1 MNRVLTITRVE
12 LVRFLRERGNVFFVF
27 VLPLG
32 LVLFI
37 GLQFG
42 AGGGGPQLGVVSPGD
57 AGALALVERIDA
69 GEAEVV
75 EVDDAAEL
83 ESLVSRGNLSAGIVI
98 PAGYG
103 AALEQAQPIDV
114 GFVGRP
120 DARAASLRTV
130 VEAAIA
136 EQAAAPEAARTVA
149 SVTGEEPAALLET
162 AQEVAAS
169 LPRLEVVTTAVGG
182 DELAAEFAGLGQFDL
197 GATSQLFLFVF
208 LTSLAGSAALIQARQ
223 YGVATRMLSTPTRLP
238 TIVSGLVGG
247 RLAIAGFQ
255 AVYIIVVTAV
265 AFRVDWGDPLATGAV
280 VPCSA
285 SLRLPPRWSLA
296 PSSGTT
302 ARRAPPVSVSGSC
315 WPCWVGPWCRSRC
328 SRMGC
333 SGSRCSRRTAG
344 PTPRWPRWS
353 VAAEGSPT
361 SPPNWRSSPG
371 WRPDSW
377 PSRPGCC
384 AARSPGD
391 ASPAAAA
398 VGCRHVRPS
407 PPSGRVVSTLLVVH
421 QWTGY
426 LVTVLVLLAAMWP
439 SAEPRTLASSSRGCS
454 VPCSGSWRSR
464 SSSA

>member
-255 AVYIIVVTAV
+255 AVYIMVVTAV

-280 VPCSA
+280 VALFCI
-285 SLRLPPRWSLA
+285 
-296 PSSGTT
+296 
-302 ARRAPPVSVSGSC
+302 V
-315 WPCWVGPWCRSRC
+315 
-328 SRMGC
+328 
-333 SGSRCSRRTAG
+333 
-344 PTPRWPRWS
+344 
-353 VAAEGSPT
+353 
-361 SPPNWRSSPG
+361 
-371 WRPDSW
+371 
-377 PSRPGCC
+377 
-384 AARSPGD
+384 
-391 ASPAAAA
+391 AAAA
-398 VGCRHVRPS
+398 AMVLGSLFRNDSQAGSAGVGL
-407 PPSGRVVSTLLVVH
+407 G
-421 QWTGY
+421 
-426 LVTVLVLLAAMWP
+426 LVLAMLGGSMVPLEVFPDGMQRVAMLTPHGWANTAMAEVVRRGGGIADIATELAVLAGMAAGLLALATWLLR
-439 SAEPRTLASSSRGCS
+439 RTLTR
-454 VPCSGSWRSR
+454 
-464 SSSA
+464 